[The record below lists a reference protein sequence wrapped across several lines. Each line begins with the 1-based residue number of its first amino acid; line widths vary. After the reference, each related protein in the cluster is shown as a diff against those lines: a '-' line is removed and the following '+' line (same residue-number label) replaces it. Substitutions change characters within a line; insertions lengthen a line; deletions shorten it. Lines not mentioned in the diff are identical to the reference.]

1 MAKTFRYKHLVS
13 STANNVPSS
22 DKLLKGEIAVND
34 LDEKLFIKNSTGEVV
49 SFISESQIDA
59 KFDAL
64 DKTASSADGQ
74 VVITVVETDG
84 VVSEQKANVKD
95 LQLGGYSNDGTP
107 SGSILS
113 NDTVNTALAKLENK
127 IGSNAITN
135 EDKSIVV
142 TAPTGTAT
150 TTDIK
155 VNIKSGEKVLQL
167 GNDGIFTNIKIS
179 GLTAAEIQALGDA
192 NVKEAYKLLDSTG
205 GTLGDVIKIYKDS
218 ALYRVYLGHVDDT
231 LTSSTDPTVVPGT
244 GDTALCFIYEKA
256 DGTYELVAVNVESFL
271 QESEFADGL
280 QVNNHVVSV
289 KIDANS
295 EQDSQAT
302 PADFLTVSSNGIKVS
317 GIKDEIDRKIAALD
331 VTGDTAV
338 AGQYVAAIEETDG
351 IVAVKTRAN
360 VSEAVLNNYSKG
372 SDATAVA
379 ATDTVNQA
387 ISKLEN
393 QVDKAKAEA
402 KTKVEKDANA
412 AHLTLT
418 ATTSTT
424 DNSVTYTIGET
435 DIASASALT
444 ELSAATQQIESNLG
458 LEIARAQSAETI
470 LQSTI
475 NEEISARTNG
485 DRALSDAIDAEETRA
500 TSAETILNNA
510 ISAETVRATSAE
522 TVLNEALQ
530 AEVTR
535 ATSAETVLN
544 EALAAETVRATS
556 AETVLQQQI
565 DALDAVEYNTLT
577 LQQKS
582 LTGSTS
588 QVVEI
593 SITELSTGGALDV
606 EVDSTTGEIILSAG
620 TF

>member
-1 MAKTFRYKHLVS
+1 MKK
-13 STANNVPSS
+13 
-22 DKLLKGEIAVND
+22 
-34 LDEKLFIKNSTGEVV
+34 
-49 SFISESQIDA
+49 QI
-59 KFDAL
+59 
-64 DKTASSADGQ
+64 
-74 VVITVVETDG
+74 
-84 VVSEQKANVKD
+84 
-95 LQLGGYSNDGTP
+95 
-107 SGSILS
+107 
-113 NDTVNTALAKLENK
+113 
-127 IGSNAITN
+127 
-135 EDKSIVV
+135 
-142 TAPTGTAT
+142 
-150 TTDIK
+150 
-155 VNIKSGEKVLQL
+155 
-167 GNDGIFTNIKIS
+167 
-179 GLTAAEIQALGDA
+179 
-192 NVKEAYKLLDSTG
+192 
-205 GTLGDVIKIYKDS
+205 
-218 ALYRVYLGHVDDT
+218 
-231 LTSSTDPTVVPGT
+231 
-244 GDTALCFIYEKA
+244 
-256 DGTYELVAVNVESFL
+256 ESFL

>member
-500 TSAETILNNA
+500 TSAET
-510 ISAETVRATSAE
+510 
-522 TVLNEALQ
+522 
-530 AEVTR
+530 
-535 ATSAETVLN
+535 VLN

>member
-1 MAKTFRYKHLVS
+1 M
-13 STANNVPSS
+13 
-22 DKLLKGEIAVND
+22 
-34 LDEKLFIKNSTGEVV
+34 FIKNSTGEVV

>member
-256 DGTYELVAVNVESFL
+256 D
-271 QESEFADGL
+271 
-280 QVNNHVVSV
+280 
-289 KIDANS
+289 
-295 EQDSQAT
+295 
-302 PADFLTVSSNGIKVS
+302 
-317 GIKDEIDRKIAALD
+317 
-331 VTGDTAV
+331 
-338 AGQYVAAIEETDG
+338 
-351 IVAVKTRAN
+351 
-360 VSEAVLNNYSKG
+360 
-372 SDATAVA
+372 
-379 ATDTVNQA
+379 
-387 ISKLEN
+387 
-393 QVDKAKAEA
+393 
-402 KTKVEKDANA
+402 
-412 AHLTLT
+412 
-418 ATTSTT
+418 
-424 DNSVTYTIGET
+424 
-435 DIASASALT
+435 
-444 ELSAATQQIESNLG
+444 
-458 LEIARAQSAETI
+458 
-470 LQSTI
+470 
-475 NEEISARTNG
+475 
-485 DRALSDAIDAEETRA
+485 
-500 TSAETILNNA
+500 
-510 ISAETVRATSAE
+510 
-522 TVLNEALQ
+522 
-530 AEVTR
+530 
-535 ATSAETVLN
+535 
-544 EALAAETVRATS
+544 
-556 AETVLQQQI
+556 
-565 DALDAVEYNTLT
+565 
-577 LQQKS
+577 
-582 LTGSTS
+582 
-588 QVVEI
+588 
-593 SITELSTGGALDV
+593 
-606 EVDSTTGEIILSAG
+606 
-620 TF
+620 